1 MRQLNNK
8 QFDTIQGASAS
19 HGEIV
24 SSAFSPLECQKDEIM
39 LPDIKLKHEIKIK
52 IALDMLNEVRN
63 DLKKIEK
70 ENGFKTH
77 RGYSIRFSIDSI
89 FEDEVLGFIYKHGL
103 GGK

>member
-1 MRQLNNK
+1 
-8 QFDTIQGASAS
+8 
-19 HGEIV
+19 
-24 SSAFSPLECQKDEIM
+24 
-39 LPDIKLKHEIKIK
+39 
-52 IALDMLNEVRN
+52 MLNEVRN

-70 ENGFKTH
+70 ENGFKAH